1 MKTNSVEER
10 STTAAADAV
19 VEMYLAL
26 GDALRLDILPVWVTA
41 DLTISQLKALFLLAH
56 YGPLAVGEL
65 AERLEVGNSTTSIV
79 VQQLV
84 EQDLVER
91 SADAEDRRRTLVA
104 LTPQGARLI
113 GGSRKKKEAV
123 LRRWVAQ
130 LNDAQLADLRRGL
143 RALLRVVRET

>member
-1 MKTNSVEER
+1 MTTNSVEDR
-10 STTAAADAV
+10 STTAAADPV

-56 YGPLAVGEL
+56 HGQLTVGQLAD
-65 AERLEVGNSTTSIV
+65 RLGVGNSTTSIL

-91 SADAEDRRRTLVA
+91 SEDVEDRRRTLVA
-104 LTPQGARLI
+104 LTTQGARLI

-123 LRRWVAQ
+123 LRRWVGQ
-130 LNDAQLADLRRGL
+130 LDDAQLADLRGGL